1 LSWDT
6 WVAVAYIIILYSCSR
21 LKSQMLERGKA
32 SAHPRGVGRVAER
45 GADNR
50 LPASGGERGQRLREK
65 RSKLLKG
72 RKKEIKTER
81 ERIHFGVAFSIN
93 NNFKVRRD
101 TCCDSTKKGKDMNE
115 KRKKR
120 NRIMNE

>member
-81 ERIHFGVAFSIN
+81 ERGFILVLLSASTIILKFGEIHAA
-93 NNFKVRRD
+93 
-101 TCCDSTKKGKDMNE
+101 TAQKKG
-115 KRKKR
+115 RT
-120 NRIMNE
+120 